1 MTVGCNIW
9 MICLKLNG
17 FFYDPSHVLQLFQFV
32 WTLRSSVSV
41 FFNNFLLIDA
51 TARSKIS
58 GDQKRFFIALSLY
71 PLSFFVNTPFK
82 NYKQFKTFK
91 RNGGNL
97 FRCSNKCI
105 PKMLYRASC
114 VTCWKRLHQDLF
126 LTWLKMVP
134 HLIYQC
140 LYWFIILDSLG
151 KLIHKKLE
159 T

>member
-1 MTVGCNIW
+1 MESLLINQNLSLVLSLEVLTLFVPFPVSSQSNHKTKIF
-9 MICLKLNG
+9 N
-17 FFYDPSHVLQLFQFV
+17 FFQINFGL
-32 WTLRSSVSV
+32 VSV
-41 FFNNFLLIDA
+41 PKA
-51 TARSKIS
+51 
-58 GDQKRFFIALSLY
+58 
-71 PLSFFVNTPFK
+71 VK